1 MPLPPPDSDAALEAA
16 DDEVETGEEDEA
28 SEVEDEKEEGDE
40 SDDDDDDDDDEWEEA
55 QEATPRWARSQ
66 LTPARP
72 PVSCGVGVA
81 DTPAWA
87 DPSAVSVA
95 MSGPE
100 ALDAYF
106 SQRAAQLATQMSAAA
121 ALRTVSETPLS
132 LPRQRLDRL
141 ELVPSIASVAGQ
153 VESGAGPTGEGPS
166 TEALP
171 AESIVGELLE
181 GVVNE
186 AARLGE
192 ARADLHVELSNL
204 RALIDA
210 ERRAKA
216 RILSSAIVCPHC
228 EEIC

>member
-1 MPLPPPDSDAALEAA
+1 MPRRKVSLFYSPAVQAHTHPWPHIEKCTRASNAYEHLKQRGLIGRCVEHVGRAAR
-16 DDEVETGEEDEA
+16 DDEL
-28 SEVEDEKEEGDE
+28 
-40 SDDDDDDDDDEWEEA
+40 
-55 QEATPRWARSQ
+55 
-66 LTPARP
+66 LT
-72 PVSCGVGVA
+72 VH
-81 DTPAWA
+81 
-87 DPSAVSVA
+87 
-95 MSGPE
+95 
-100 ALDAYF
+100 
-106 SQRAAQLATQMSAAA
+106 SQRHIDEISQMSAAA
-121 ALRTVSETPLS
+121 ALRTVSETPIS

-141 ELVPSIASVAGQ
+141 ELVPSVASVAGQ

-166 TEALP
+166 AEALP